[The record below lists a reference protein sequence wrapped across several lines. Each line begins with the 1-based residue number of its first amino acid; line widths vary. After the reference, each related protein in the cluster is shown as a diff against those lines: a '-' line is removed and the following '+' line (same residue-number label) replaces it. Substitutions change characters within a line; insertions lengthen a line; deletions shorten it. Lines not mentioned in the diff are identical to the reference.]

1 MPSLSLKNWV
11 VRKTSLNADCLSKQ
25 ENELS
30 VELGFST
37 GLPKDENRTCSVV
50 SKLKVKANNSEDF
63 FSVKLLA
70 IFSFTNPEEQNL
82 SDDRKNEILK
92 TEAFPVAYEL
102 LCDYVKKFL
111 GAANLKEIT
120 MPLFDDIKSSL

>member
-1 MPSLSLKNWV
+1 MPSLNLKNWV
-11 VRKTSLNADCLSKQ
+11 VRKTFLNADCLSKQ

-37 GLPKDENRTCSVV
+37 GLPKNDDKACSVI
-50 SKLKVKANNSEDF
+50 SKLKVKANISEEF
-63 FSVKLLA
+63 FSVKLLT
-70 IFSFTNPEEQNL
+70 IFSFSNSEEQKL

-92 TEAFPVAYEL
+92 AEAFPVAYEL

-120 MPLFDDIKSSL
+120 MPLFDDIKGSL